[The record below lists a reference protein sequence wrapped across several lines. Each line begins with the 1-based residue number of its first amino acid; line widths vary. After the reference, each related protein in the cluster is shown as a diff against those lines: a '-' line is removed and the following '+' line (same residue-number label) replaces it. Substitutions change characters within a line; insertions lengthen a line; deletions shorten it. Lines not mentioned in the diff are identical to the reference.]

1 MKSNGNPDSYQMA
14 KSSKRQKRLRYL
26 VFISHSSL
34 DAWVAKAMVEKI
46 EALGAECWLDEKDL
60 TGGDVIAAEIIRG
73 INACYEAIVLISP
86 NSVKSQ
92 WVPFEIGG
100 ARAQHKRVTPILN
113 NVKPQQMAPLKDI
126 KAIDLNSFDDFL
138 AQLKRRIS
146 EMRRKKA

>member
-1 MKSNGNPDSYQMA
+1 MPKSQ
-14 KSSKRQKRLRYL
+14 KRQKYI

-34 DAWVAKAMVEKI
+34 DAWIARVMAEKI
-46 EALGAECWLDEKDL
+46 QFLGAKCWLDEKDL
-60 TGGDVIAAEIIRG
+60 AGGDVIAADIIRG
-73 INACYEAIVLISP
+73 IDACHEAIVLISP

-113 NVKPQQMAPLKDI
+113 NVKPQQMAPMQDI
-126 KAIDLNSFDDFL
+126 KGIDLNSFEHFL

-146 EMRRKKA
+146 QHTRRRKREA